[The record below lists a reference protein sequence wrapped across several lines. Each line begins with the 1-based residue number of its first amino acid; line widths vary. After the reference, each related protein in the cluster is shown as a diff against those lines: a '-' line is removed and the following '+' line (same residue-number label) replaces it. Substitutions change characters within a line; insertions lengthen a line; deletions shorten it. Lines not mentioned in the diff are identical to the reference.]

1 MFPFFQAS
9 PKRRV
14 TTPTIL
20 QMEAAECGAAS
31 LAIILGYYGL
41 FLPLEKI
48 RTECGVSRNG
58 SNAYNLVQAARRFG
72 MEAKGQSRT
81 LEGLNTLTFPVIL
94 HWNFNHFI
102 VLEGMDRQNAWI
114 NDPASGRRSVPISEV
129 NRSFTGI
136 VLEIRPGGNFSP
148 SGSATTFRETLVPR
162 IRDEYRPVT
171 FLIIAGFAMLI
182 PAIMLPVA
190 SKIFFDDIISGG
202 NFLWLES
209 IVYFM
214 AFFVGVQVIVSWVR
228 GICIERWEI
237 DLSYRLSKSFFFKT
251 LFLPLSFFDQRYA
264 GEITGRV
271 DLNDQV
277 ATLICGRAAGTVL
290 DIFASVLYLAIL
302 FYFNAWLTLIVCLLV
317 AGNILYLFF
326 ASHQLINQS
335 RRMLIDSGKL
345 SGLTISGIQSIE
357 SIKAGA
363 HESDFFKK
371 WAGFHAK
378 YLANEQS
385 LLTRTVLLSI
395 IPVFINSIG
404 SLAILAAGAS
414 MVMNDTITTGAY
426 FMYVALFVT
435 FLIPIQ
441 RLVVFGAEI
450 SQLEGSLQRLA
461 DVEGNSSKP
470 PDLYHEMELLS
481 DEISQTKKLRG
492 QVEFRNI
499 RFGYSPM
506 EDPIF
511 DAFSFTMAPGS
522 RVALAGPSG
531 CGKSTAGR
539 LLAGLYRPWSG
550 EIHIDDMPFDELT
563 KSLRYLSI
571 AYVSQDS
578 CIFEGTV
585 RDNITLWDRVI
596 PDRDIIQ
603 AAKDAEIH
611 EVIASL
617 PGGYEYPLSE
627 RGVNLSGGQRQR
639 LEIAR
644 ALAINPTILVL
655 DEATSALDPVTEN
668 RILCNIQARGCATLI
683 IAHRLSTLRDCDE
696 IIVIGKGRAQERGT
710 HEQLMDLKG
719 DYYRLI
725 TTEQPATFPGGH
737 P

>member
-1 MFPFFQAS
+1 
-9 PKRRV
+9 
-14 TTPTIL
+14 
-20 QMEAAECGAAS
+20 MEAAECGAAS
-31 LAIILGYYGL
+31 LAIILAYYGL

-48 RTECGVSRNG
+48 RAECGVSRNG

-72 MEAKGQSRT
+72 IVAKGYGRT

-94 HWNFNHFI
+94 HWNFNHFV
-102 VLEGMDRQNAWI
+102 VLEGIDRHNAWI
-114 NDPASGRRSVPISEV
+114 NDPASGRRSVPMSEV

-136 VLEIRPGGNFSP
+136 VLELRPGVNFLP
-148 SGSATTFRETLVPR
+148 SGSATTFRETLIPK
-162 IRDEYRPVT
+162 IQNEYRPVI

-182 PAIMLPVA
+182 PAIMLPMA

-202 NFLWLES
+202 HFLWLEGV
-209 IVYFM
+209 VYFM

-251 LFLPLSFFDQRYA
+251 IFLPLSFFDQRYA

-290 DIFASVLYLAIL
+290 DMFASVLYLGIL

-317 AGNILYLFF
+317 AGNILYLTF
-326 ASHQLINQS
+326 ASHHLINQS
-335 RRMLIDSGKL
+335 RRMLIDSGRL
-345 SGLTISGIQSIE
+345 AGLTISGIQSIE

-395 IPVFINSIG
+395 IPVFITSIG

-435 FLIPIQ
+435 FLLPIQ
-441 RLVVFGAEI
+441 RLVAFGAEI
-450 SQLEGSLQRLA
+450 SQLDGSLQRLA

-470 PDLYHEMELLS
+470 PDLHQEMNLLS

-492 QVEFRNI
+492 DVEFRDI
-499 RFGYSPM
+499 RFGYSPL

-511 DAFSFTMAPGS
+511 DAFSFHMATGS

-531 CGKSTAGR
+531 CGKSTAAR
-539 LLAGLYRPWSG
+539 LLAGLYKPWSG
-550 EIHIDDMPFDELT
+550 EIRIDDMPFDDLP

-571 AYVSQDS
+571 AFVSQDT
-578 CIFEGTV
+578 CIFEGSV

-668 RILCNIQARGCATLI
+668 RILCNIQARGCTMLI
-683 IAHRLSTLRDCDE
+683 IAHRLSTIRDCDV
-696 IIVIGKGRAQERGT
+696 IIVMGKGRAQERGT

-725 TTEQPATFPGGH
+725 TTEQPATSFGEIL
-737 P
+737 

>member
-1 MFPFFQAS
+1 VFPHILSAS
-9 PKRRV
+9 KNRV

-31 LAIILGYYGL
+31 LAIILGYYRL

-48 RTECGVSRNG
+48 RTECGVSRDG
-58 SNAYNLVQAARRFG
+58 SNAYNLVQAARRLG

-81 LEGLNTLTFPVIL
+81 LENLNTLTFPVIL

-102 VLEGMDRQNAWI
+102 VLEGMDRHKAWI
-114 NDPASGRRSVPISEV
+114 NDPASGRRTVSMSEL

-136 VLEIRPGGNFSP
+136 VLELRPGKNFSP

-162 IRDEYRPVT
+162 IQTEYRPIL
-171 FLIIAGFAMLI
+171 FLVIAGFAMLI
-182 PAIMLPVA
+182 PAILLPVA
-190 SKIFFDDIISGG
+190 SRVFFDDIIAGG
-202 NFLWLES
+202 HFLWLES
-209 IVYFM
+209 LVCFM
-214 AFFVGVQVIVSWVR
+214 AFFVGVQVVVSWVR

-264 GEITGRV
+264 GEIAGRV
-271 DLNDQV
+271 SLNDQV
-277 ATLICGRAAGTVL
+277 ASLICGRAAGTVL
-290 DIFASVLYLAIL
+290 DLFASVLYLGIL
-302 FYFNAWLTLIVCLLV
+302 FYFNAWLTVIVCFLV
-317 AGNILYLFF
+317 AGNILFLTF
-326 ASHQLINQS
+326 ASNHLINES
-335 RRMLIDSGKL
+335 RRMLIDSGRL
-345 SGLTISGIQSIE
+345 SGLTISGVHNIE

-363 HESDFFKK
+363 HEPDFFRK

-378 YLANEQS
+378 CLANEQS

-395 IPVFINSIG
+395 IPVFITSIG

-414 MVMNDTITTGAY
+414 MVLNNTITTGDY

-435 FLIPIQ
+435 FLLPIQ

-450 SQLEGSLQRLA
+450 SQLEGSLQRLS
-461 DVEGNSSKP
+461 DVEGNSNKP
-470 PDLYHEMELLS
+470 PDLHHEMDLLS
-481 DEISQTKKLRG
+481 GEISQTKKLQG
-492 QVEFRNI
+492 HVEFRNI
-499 RFGYSPM
+499 RFGYSPL
-506 EDPIF
+506 EAPLF
-511 DAFSFTMAPGS
+511 DAFSLNMPPGS

-531 CGKSTAGR
+531 CGKSTAAR
-539 LLAGLYRPWSG
+539 LLAGLYKPWSG
-550 EIHIDDMPFDELT
+550 EILVDTIPFDELPR
-563 KSLRYLSI
+563 SLRYLSI
-571 AYVSQDS
+571 AFVSQDTG
-578 CIFEGTV
+578 IFEGTV

-627 RGVNLSGGQRQR
+627 GGVNLSGGQRQR

-644 ALAINPTILVL
+644 ALAGNPTILVL

-668 RILCNIQARGCATLI
+668 RILHNIKARGCTTLI
-683 IAHRLSTLRDCDE
+683 IAHRLSTIRDCDE
-696 IIVIGKGRAQERGT
+696 IIVLLKGQAQERGT

-719 DYYRLI
+719 EYYRLI
-725 TTEQPATFPGGH
+725 TIEQPATVSGGI